1 MWSILGG
8 LPTEYESMVN
18 IIQAGTDSLDMDDI
32 LPKLMIVEQRQTK
45 PTGMSFRAQALS
57 AVTESK
63 EFTGKCWKCGKRGHV
78 HSAQLPRAGWGQLFP
93 AFCSAVKCCCDSS
106 CWHATVDVDLVQAS
120 VSCFKL

>member
-1 MWSILGG
+1 MVWSILGG

-78 HSAQLPRAGWGQLFP
+78 QRNCRAQVGANSFRRV
-93 AFCSAVKCCCDSS
+93 AV
-106 CWHATVDVDLVQAS
+106 L
-120 VSCFKL
+120 